1 MEPSEAEEL
10 AKKIVLLGMTVKDT
24 AATKKPK
31 TPPQTQT
38 KPKIRDIEI
47 LEQELSENIGH
58 KTLIEQKTT
67 SKGKITISYSSKDER
82 EAIIAKL
89 LQLKNN

>member
-1 MEPSEAEEL
+1 MESSEAEEL

-31 TPPQTQT
+31 TSPRTKT
-38 KPKIRDIEI
+38 KPKNRDLEI
-47 LEQELSENIGH
+47 LEEELSENMGH
-58 KTLIEQKTT
+58 KILIEQKTT